1 MNQMNADEVLSKLRT
16 LVITV
21 DSTGQVLQASGG
33 FGGFYGHDVT
43 TFVGRNVFEYVTP
56 EAHDELALYFIESG
70 GESAQTAS
78 LPVPF
83 RVEILGVDGDHHP
96 VDVIASGV
104 PTGSGDWDWVVLL
117 VPLEM
122 QTAHARSLDAEMT
135 GAPRQQVKQLLAD
148 EVTVDNLHYTTRAYF
163 VDLSDPSDVDVT
175 AARLDDQPMADLIR
189 DCHLEHGWAPWSELA
204 GGDTEPLV
212 ERPLP
217 EPLAAAMAQ
226 RGWRRASVT
235 AVRSDEGL
243 LGAFVVMGRVPD
255 DYPTEVVM
263 TNVRAMLHRL
273 ADVTELIMTRWIER
287 ERLTLAA
294 TRDSLT
300 GLSNR
305 AGLFAAMESHADLD
319 ISLLYI
325 DVDEFKSVNDRF
337 GHRIGD
343 LVLAEVGRRL
353 EAACRSG
360 SLVARLGGDEFVV
373 VLSGV
378 DIDEARGVGE
388 RMIEAV
394 AAPLEIPGGPE
405 RVTISVGVAP
415 APGLQRDERASW
427 DLIDVADEAMLNA
440 KREGRARL
448 VMSPGAA

>member
-1 MNQMNADEVLSKLRT
+1 MNADEILGKLRT
-16 LVITV
+16 VVITV
-21 DSTGQVLQASGG
+21 SGDGEVLQSSGG
-33 FGGFYGHDVT
+33 FGGFYGHDPAS
-43 TFVGRNVFEYVTP
+43 FVGRNVFEYVAP
-56 EAHDELALYFIESG
+56 EAHDELALYFLESG

-83 RVEILGVDGDHHP
+83 RVEILGADGLHHP

-104 PTGSGDWDWVVLL
+104 PTGTGGWDWIVLL

-135 GAPRQQVKQLLAD
+135 GAPRQRVKQLLAD

-163 VDLSDPSDVDVT
+163 VDLTDPSGIGVT

-189 DCHLEHGWAPWSELA
+189 DCHVEHGWAPWSGLA
-204 GGDTEPLV
+204 GGETEPLAD
-212 ERPLP
+212 RPLP
-217 EPLAAAMAQ
+217 EQLADAMAR

-235 AVRSDEGL
+235 AVRSDDGL

-255 DYPTEVVM
+255 DYPVGVVM

-305 AGLFAAMESHADLD
+305 AGLFAAMENRADLD

-343 LVLAEVGRRL
+343 LVLAEIGRRL
-353 EAACRSG
+353 EGACRSG
-360 SLVARLGGDEFVV
+360 SIVARLGGDEFVV

-378 DIDEARGVGE
+378 DTAEARGVGE
-388 RMIEAV
+388 RMIDAV

-415 APGLQRDERASW
+415 ATGSARDERASW
-427 DLIDVADEAMLNA
+427 DLIDVADEAMLHA

-448 VMSPGAA
+448 VMSPGAT

>member
-1 MNQMNADEVLSKLRT
+1 MNADEVLDKLRT
-16 LVITV
+16 VVITV
-21 DSTGQVLQASGG
+21 SGEGEVLQSSGG
-33 FGGFYGHDVT
+33 FGGFYGHDT
-43 TFVGRNVFEYVTP
+43 ASIVGRNVFEYVAP
-56 EAHDELALYFIESG
+56 EAHEELALYFIESS

-83 RVEILGVDGDHHP
+83 RVEILGVDGRHHP

-104 PTGSGDWDWVVLL
+104 PTGPDGWVWVVLL

-135 GAPRQQVKQLLAD
+135 GEPRRRVKQLLAD

-163 VDLSDPSDVDVT
+163 VDLSDPSDVGVT
-175 AARLDDQPMADLIR
+175 SARLDDQPMADLIR
-189 DCHLEHGWAPWSELA
+189 DCHVEHGWAPWSDLA
-204 GGDTEPLV
+204 GGETEPIA
-212 ERPLP
+212 EQPLP
-217 EPLAAAMAQ
+217 APLVDAMAQ

-235 AVRSDEGL
+235 AVRSDDGL

-255 DYPTEVVM
+255 DYPIGVVM
-263 TNVRAMLHRL
+263 TNVRAMLRRL

-287 ERLTLAA
+287 DRLTVAA

-305 AGLFAAMESHADLD
+305 AGLFAAMESRSDLE

-325 DVDEFKSVNDRF
+325 DIDEFKSVNDRF
-337 GHRIGD
+337 GHRVGD

-353 EAACRSG
+353 EGACRSG
-360 SLVARLGGDEFVV
+360 SIVARLGGDEFVV

-378 DIDEARGVGE
+378 DTDEARGIGE
-388 RMIEAV
+388 RMIDAV
-394 AAPLEIPGGPE
+394 AAPLDIPGGPD
-405 RVTISVGVAP
+405 RVTVSVGMAP
-415 APGLQRDERASW
+415 ATTPERHERASS
-427 DLIDVADEAMLNA
+427 DLIDVADEAMLHA

-448 VMSPGAA
+448 VMSPGANR